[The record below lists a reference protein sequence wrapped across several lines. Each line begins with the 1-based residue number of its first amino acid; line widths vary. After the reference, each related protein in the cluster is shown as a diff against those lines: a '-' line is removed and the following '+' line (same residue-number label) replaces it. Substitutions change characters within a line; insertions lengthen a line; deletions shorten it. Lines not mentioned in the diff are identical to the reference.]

1 MNCGY
6 EKEKQEII
14 RMQSKFDG
22 KPESLEQIYNL
33 FDLHRE
39 NIMKNCPEGP
49 KRNAEL
55 SNLLMNKVKFTL
67 KFSNG
72 LYKNFMVVELEDDLT
87 SNLPSNVTELV
98 ILPSDWYTGPVKT
111 RITEIP
117 AGLFMYERRDENGK
131 LTRPVQEGKNIT
143 LRIAPGITEIGDYSF
158 NNPRFSK
165 VYLPNTI
172 KKIQD
177 GAFMGCSFET
187 IYVPPS
193 VNYIGTGA
201 FSNNTNL
208 TSVTGMKNVTT
219 IKGAP
224 FYNTSL
230 EFIELWTPLDSIHHE
245 PPSWNGDGGS
255 VFDVL
260 NGTRLSDDDDDYDSS
275 PIYDE
280 IQKAT
285 LQRENA
291 FILIEKFTGTKL
303 ECGKNT
309 PGEIKKCLL
318 NIPSTSYTSGFFTE
332 QIKYLGCRVLGYMK
346 PDSMEEFSNLYG
358 LGIQCFNIDNIMEDI
373 ADLYLENEP
382 NDQLKKMFK
391 GDESFH
397 VQNTNSAEDA
407 KLILSEYVNVN
418 VIIDE

>member
-1 MNCGY
+1 MNCDY

-14 RMQSKFDG
+14 IMQSKFDG
-22 KPESLEQIYNL
+22 KPESLKRIYNL
-33 FDLHRE
+33 FDLHKE
-39 NIMKNCPEGP
+39 NIMKKCPEGP

-55 SNLLMNKVKFTL
+55 SNLLMNKVEFTL

-72 LYKNFMVVELEDDLT
+72 LYENFMVVELEDDLT

-117 AGLFMYERRDENGK
+117 AGLFMYERRDEYGN
-131 LTRPVQEGKNIT
+131 LTGPIQEGKNIT
-143 LRIAPGITEIGDYSF
+143 VRIAPGITEIGDYSF

-201 FSNNTNL
+201 FSKNTNL

-230 EFIELWTPLDSIHHE
+230 EFIELWTPRYLIDHE
-245 PPSWNGDGGS
+245 SSWNGDGGS

-291 FILIEKFTGTKL
+291 FVLIEKFTGIKL

-309 PGEIKKCLL
+309 PKEIKKCLL
-318 NIPSTSYTSGFFTE
+318 NIRSTSYTSGFFTE
-332 QIKYLGCRVLGYMK
+332 LLTLLGCRVLGYLS
-346 PDSMEEFSNLYG
+346 PDSMKEFAKLYG
-358 LGIQCFNIDNIMEDI
+358 MGIRCFNLDNVMEDI
-373 ADLYLENEP
+373 AEIYLENEP
-382 NDQLKKMFK
+382 NNQLEKMFK
-391 GDESFH
+391 DNKPFH
-397 VQNTNSAEDA
+397 VQNIGSAKDA
-407 KLILSEYVNVN
+407 QIILSKYVN